1 MDSGKLKAEVYKMR
15 MVDIIQKKKQGEAL
29 TALEIDF
36 AVQGY
41 TKGEIPDYQMSAFLM
56 AVYFK
61 GMNKEEISNM
71 TLSFVNSGD
80 QVDLSAIE
88 GIKVDK
94 HSTGGVGD
102 KISLIVIPLVASLG
116 IPVAKMSGRGLGHT
130 GGTIDKLESIEGF
143 KTELTSEEFINN
155 VNKYKMAIVGQSGN
169 LTPADKKIYALR
181 DVTATVDSIPL
192 IASSIMSKKIAS
204 GADAIVLDVKVGD
217 GAFMK
222 TVDDARELA
231 RTMVDIGK
239 MLNRKTV
246 AIITDMNNPLGH
258 EVGNAN
264 EIREAIEVLKG
275 HGSEDETTVALT
287 IASHMAVLGGAFNE
301 FEEAYKNL
309 ESIIRS
315 GKAIEKLK
323 EFVKI
328 QGGNSEV
335 VENVDLLPKA
345 KYHIEVK
352 AKEDGYV
359 SHIEAE
365 KIGIAAMLLGAGRK
379 TKEDSIDFAAG
390 ITLNKKVGDKVS
402 VGEAICTLHTNL
414 EVCEDAK
421 RVAEE
426 AFYISDKCN
435 TIQYIHDIVM

>member
-1 MDSGKLKAEVYKMR
+1 MR
-15 MVDIIQKKKQGEAL
+15 MVDLIQKKKQGDEL
-29 TALEIDF
+29 SDLEIDYI
-36 AVQGY
+36 VQGY

-71 TLSFVNSGD
+71 TMSFVNSGD
-80 QVDLSAIE
+80 KVDLSAIK

-102 KISLIVIPLVASLG
+102 KISLIVIPLVASVG
-116 IPVAKMSGRGLGHT
+116 IPIAKMSGRGLGHT

-143 KTELTSEEFINN
+143 KTELSSEEFINN
-155 VNKYKMAIVGQSGN
+155 VNKYKMAIAGQSGN

-204 GADAIVLDVKVGD
+204 GSDAIVLDVKVGS

-222 TVDDARELA
+222 TVEEAKELA

-239 MLNRKTV
+239 LLNRRTV
-246 AIITDMNNPLGH
+246 AVITDMNQPLGH

-275 HGSEDETTVALT
+275 KGSEDETTVALT
-287 IASHMAVLGGAFNE
+287 IASHMSVLGGAFNE
-301 FEEAYKNL
+301 FEEAYKFL
-309 ESIIRS
+309 SELIKS

-323 EFVKI
+323 ELVKI
-328 QGGNSEV
+328 QGGNPEV
-335 VENVDLLPKA
+335 IDNPELLPKA
-345 KYHIEVK
+345 KNHIEVK
-352 AKEDGYV
+352 SSEDGYITA
-359 SHIEAE
+359 IEAE
-365 KIGIAAMLLGAGRK
+365 NIGIAAMLLGAGRK
-379 TKEDSIDFAAG
+379 TKEDTIDFAAG
-390 ITLNKKVGDKVS
+390 ITIVKKVGEKVNQGDTLC
-402 VGEAICTLHTNL
+402 VLHTNL
-414 EVCEDAK
+414 IKYNE
-421 RVAEE
+421 AEIMARK
-426 AFYISDKCN
+426 AFSVGD
-435 TIQYIHDIVM
+435 TINKINYIHDIIL